1 MDVEKSSSSS
11 FEDLTNA
18 EDTKDIRAAQVAAS
32 VVESLGSKVNDN
44 DDKAKA
50 QTPNVVDD
58 DDASDEVEAGDNE
71 EDVCDILGNKQLLKR
86 IIKKAPSSAKRPNRG
101 DLVTITF
108 TGKLEDGTVV
118 EHEERFKCH
127 VGDYEVVQGL
137 DMVLPMMHVGEH
149 AQLTVDPRFGY
160 GTLGLKKENST
171 DVIVAPNTQVN
182 PIKFLYSSDVSPGY
196 YLFQLIYDVELL
208 DVKYEDFA
216 DLKTFEVLRNYGARK
231 KERANYFY
239 KRVEYNNAI
248 HLYRRALDYLD
259 NRDGDP
265 DAEFGKEDLE
275 LSNSD
280 LQNLLED
287 RLIVYNNLAMAQI
300 KIGAF
305 DAALQSVEHVLRCQP
320 NNPKALYRKGR
331 VLEGK
336 ADTQGAIK
344 LLQKVATLEPDNRAV
359 QSDLARLFIKARREE
374 HNEKEMYQKMLGQA
388 KKMEQTTAVRQ
399 KTPLVDNSKLKLLGF
414 LMGSIL
420 IGVAG
425 VAIYRY
431 KY

>member
-1 MDVEKSSSSS
+1 MDTEKSSSSS

-18 EDTKDIRAAQVAAS
+18 EDTKDIRKVAAEEAASGVGTAPAAGLDEDKRAAQ
-32 VVESLGSKVNDN
+32 E
-44 DDKAKA
+44 
-50 QTPNVVDD
+50 
-58 DDASDEVEAGDNE
+58 DAEEQAEIEDE
-71 EDVCDILGNKQLLKR
+71 CDILGNKQLIKR
-86 IIKKAPSSAKRPNRG
+86 TIKKAPGDVDRRPLRG
-101 DLVTITF
+101 ELVTLNF
-108 TGKLEDGTVV
+108 TGKLDNGKVV
-118 EHEERFKCH
+118 EEEKNFQCH

-137 DMVLPMMHVGEH
+137 DMVVPMMQVGEV
-149 AQLTVDPRFGY
+149 AQVSVDPRFGY
-160 GTLGLKKENST
+160 GSMGLKKDGESE
-171 DVIVAPNTQVN
+171 
-182 PIKFLYSSDVSPGY
+182 
-196 YLFQLIYDVELL
+196 YLVPPDSHLTYEIELL
-208 DVKYEDFA
+208 DIKYEDFA
-216 DLKTFEVLRNYGARK
+216 DLKSFEILRKYGTRK
-231 KERANYFY
+231 KERANFFY
-239 KRVEYNNAI
+239 KRLEFTTAI
-248 HLYRRALDYLD
+248 HLYRRALDFLD

-265 DAEFGKEDLE
+265 ESEFDKEDLE

-280 LQNLLED
+280 TQALLED
-287 RLIVYNNLAMAQI
+287 RLIVYNNLAMTQI
-300 KIGAF
+300 KIAAF

-320 NNPKALYRKGR
+320 NNSKALYRKGR
-331 VLEGK
+331 ILEGK

-388 KKMEQTTAVRQ
+388 KKMEQKTATRQ
-399 KTPLVDNSKLKLLGF
+399 KQPLVDNSKLKLLGY

>member
-18 EDTKDIRAAQVAAS
+18 EDTQDARDSEAVKSHAAPANVK
-32 VVESLGSKVNDN
+32 VE
-44 DDKAKA
+44 DD
-50 QTPNVVDD
+50 
-58 DDASDEVEAGDNE
+58 VEGAE
-71 EDVCDILGNKQLLKR
+71 EDGEPALEDENECDILGNKQLIKR
-86 IIKKAPSSAKRPNRG
+86 IIKKSPANAKRPSRG
-101 DLVTITF
+101 DLVKVRF
-108 TGKLEDGTVV
+108 TAKLDDGTVV
-118 EHEERFKCH
+118 EQEDNFECH
-127 VGDYEVVQGL
+127 VGDLEIVQGL
-137 DMVLPMMHVGEH
+137 DMVLPMMHVGEVSEIS
-149 AQLTVDPRFGY
+149 VDARFGY
-160 GTLGLKKENST
+160 GAIGLKKDNST
-171 DVIVAPNTQVN
+171 DV
-182 PIKFLYSSDVSPGY
+182 
-196 YLFQLIYDVELL
+196 LIPPEAHLSYEIELL
-208 DVKYEDFA
+208 EVKYEDFA
-216 DLKTFEVLRNYGARK
+216 DLKSFEVLRKYGARK

-239 KRVEYNNAI
+239 KRLEYNNAI
-248 HLYRRALDYLD
+248 NLYRRALDFLD
-259 NRDGDP
+259 HRDGDP
-265 DAEFGKEDLE
+265 DAEFDKEDLE

-280 LQNLLED
+280 LQTLLED

-305 DAALQSVEHVLRCQP
+305 DAALSSVEHVLRCQP

-388 KKMEQTTAVRQ
+388 KKMEQKTTVRQ
-399 KTPLVDNSKLKLLGF
+399 KAPLVDNTKLKLLGF

-425 VAIYRY
+425 VALYRY